1 MFLPIHTIH
10 QFVLLKSNIYSICLM
25 LLLQP
30 LRKGDLRKDRCL
42 RSCARVTCAKGS
54 IFVAK
59 ARKLTGKG
67 KPALVSDCPCAAR
80 FSLAQGK
87 SQTSIALAQVLP
99 CAGYRIGICFCAG
112 PCTGF
117 PLCRRFLTQVA
128 CSDSSKVFP
137 CSGRFLVKV
146 FPCASSPWRRFAL
159 QVMLFLYSFSYQGFF
174 VHVIKRKSHNCK
186 LPL

>member
-59 ARKLTGKG
+59 GSIFVAKGHLFVAGKYICDLII
-67 KPALVSDCPCAAR
+67 ALAQLGSPLRRVKAKRQLPLRR
-80 FSLAQGK
+80 FSLAQG
-87 SQTSIALAQVLP
+87 TV
-99 CAGYRIGICFCAG
+99 
-112 PCTGF
+112 
-117 PLCRRFLTQVA
+117 
-128 CSDSSKVFP
+128 
-137 CSGRFLVKV
+137 
-146 FPCASSPWRRFAL
+146 
-159 QVMLFLYSFSYQGFF
+159 
-174 VHVIKRKSHNCK
+174 
-186 LPL
+186 